1 MKELLTKVLKGLIIA
16 LGVSTILFLILSV
29 IIVIFDIMINFGN
42 TTLDVLAYVTTIL
55 VLVAFTVTIVWYMY
69 FRRDTSK
76 LIKEPMKNYKNFVI
90 VDEIRSGGSVFGIY
104 FHRYIDNGYDDSF
117 FFSFYNRYRFDN
129 AELLLNKIKSF
140 CKDLP
145 LITDKYDNYKYFD
158 KLFIVNN
165 VEVIGN
171 ERVSID
177 QYLAIRNIKRDFA
190 KTDIPFT
197 PIEDAF
203 IGCSRKFNSLSTRQ
217 LFDGKL
223 LHILSYYNKLKE
235 VL

>member
-1 MKELLTKVLKGLIIA
+1 MENSIKKVLSGIIIA
-16 LGVSTILFLILSV
+16 LGVSAMLFFAV
-29 IIVIFDIMINFGN
+29 CVCFVAVD
-42 TTLDVLAYVTTIL
+42 L
-55 VLVAFTVTIVWYMY
+55 VVDFNKTIVDVFAYFAAFVFAGSFIATLVWYVY
-69 FRRDTSK
+69 LRRDTSK
-76 LIKEPMKNYKNFVI
+76 LLTEPMKDYKSFVI

-104 FHRYIDNGYDDSF
+104 FHKYINDEYNDSF

-129 AELLLNKIKSF
+129 AELVLNKIKKF
-140 CKDLP
+140 CNNLP

-158 KLFIVNN
+158 KLFISNKVDLLA
-165 VEVIGN
+165 N

-177 QYLAIRNIKRDFA
+177 QYLAIKNIKKDFA

-203 IGCSRKFNSLSTRQ
+203 IGCSKRFNSLSTKQ
-217 LFDGKL
+217 LFEGKFM
-223 LHILSYYNKLKE
+223 HILSYYNKLKE